1 MIRIAIVD
9 DDAGSVSQLKEYL
22 LRYQNERNEMFSILT
37 FSDGDEIVEN
47 YKAEYDIILLDI
59 EMRFMDG
66 MTAAQLIRKKI
77 RR

>member
-47 YKAEYDIILLDI
+47 YKAEYDLFYWI
-59 EMRFMDG
+59 
-66 MTAAQLIRKKI
+66 
-77 RR
+77 